1 MSIKLIEAKN
11 LKKSFGDFVAVD
23 NINLTVERGEVVG
36 FLGPN
41 GAGKSTTMKML
52 TGFLEPDGGEIFI
65 EGIDLKTKPLEAKKS
80 IGYLPEGAPSYSDM
94 EVSEFLSFVGK
105 MRGLNNNGSLNT
117 RLSNMA
123 EQINLKEVWH
133 KPIETLSKGFKR
145 RVGIAQALI
154 HDPDILILDEP
165 TDGLDPNQKYEMRD
179 LIKKISTNKA
189 IVISTHIL
197 EEVEA
202 VCSRTVIIANGQL
215 LANETP
221 DNLGKQFKKKN
232 MYSLKV
238 ANKLNNTQIKDIKS
252 SLDYKKVT
260 VNNLN
265 ITDTLILIEDEK
277 KNINF
282 NKIMTQLKK
291 HKLDINVLNSTL
303 EDINREE
310 LIKQNQIAAYETI
323 PESLFQVDMLYFN
336 CSINGNSIKAFVDTG
351 AQMTIMSENMAKK
364 CKVDYL
370 IDRKY
375 KGIAK

>member
-1 MSIKLIEAKN
+1 MSTKLIEAKN

-117 RLSNMA
+117 RLSDMA

-221 DNLGKQFKKKN
+221 DNLGKQFNKKN
-232 MYSLKV
+232 MFSLKV

-260 VNNLN
+260 VKNLN
-265 ITDTLILIEDEK
+265 ITDTLILIEDEME
-277 KNINF
+277 NINL

-291 HKLDINVLNSTL
+291 HKLDINEANFIKPSLD
-303 EDINREE
+303 DI
-310 LIKQNQIAAYETI
+310 
-323 PESLFQVDMLYFN
+323 F
-336 CSINGNSIKAFVDTG
+336 
-351 AQMTIMSENMAKK
+351 
-364 CKVDYL
+364 
-370 IDRKY
+370 RK
-375 KGIAK
+375 ITQ

>member
-117 RLSNMA
+117 RLSDMA

-221 DNLGKQFKKKN
+221 DNLGKQFNKKN
-232 MYSLKV
+232 IFSLKV

-260 VNNLN
+260 VKNLN
-265 ITDTLILIEDEK
+265 ITDTLILIEDEME
-277 KNINF
+277 NINL

-291 HKLDINVLNSTL
+291 YKLDINEANFIKPSLD
-303 EDINREE
+303 DI
-310 LIKQNQIAAYETI
+310 
-323 PESLFQVDMLYFN
+323 F
-336 CSINGNSIKAFVDTG
+336 
-351 AQMTIMSENMAKK
+351 
-364 CKVDYL
+364 
-370 IDRKY
+370 RK
-375 KGIAK
+375 ITQ

>member
-1 MSIKLIEAKN
+1 MSVKLIEAKN

-23 NINLTVERGEVVG
+23 NINLDVERGEVVG

-65 EGIDLKTKPLEAKKS
+65 EGIDLKSKPLEAKKS

-94 EVSEFLSFVGK
+94 EVSEFLSLVGK
-105 MRGLNNNGSLNT
+105 MRGLNNNGLLNT
-117 RLSNMA
+117 RLSDMA

-221 DNLGKQFKKKN
+221 DNLGKQFNKKN
-232 MYSLKV
+232 MFSLKV
-238 ANKLNNTQIKDIKS
+238 GKKLNNTQIKDIKS

-260 VNNLN
+260 VKNLN

-277 KNINF
+277 ENINL

-291 HKLDINVLNSTL
+291 YKLDINEANFVKPSLD
-303 EDINREE
+303 DI
-310 LIKQNQIAAYETI
+310 
-323 PESLFQVDMLYFN
+323 F
-336 CSINGNSIKAFVDTG
+336 
-351 AQMTIMSENMAKK
+351 
-364 CKVDYL
+364 
-370 IDRKY
+370 RK
-375 KGIAK
+375 ITQ

>member
-65 EGIDLKTKPLEAKKS
+65 EGIDLKSKPIEAKKS

-105 MRGLNNNGSLNT
+105 MRGLNNNGLLNT
-117 RLSNMA
+117 RLSDMA

-221 DNLGKQFKKKN
+221 DNLGKQFNKKN
-232 MYSLKV
+232 MFSLKV

-260 VNNLN
+260 VKNLN

-277 KNINF
+277 ENINL

-291 HKLDINVLNSTL
+291 YKLDINEANFIKPSLD
-303 EDINREE
+303 DI
-310 LIKQNQIAAYETI
+310 
-323 PESLFQVDMLYFN
+323 F
-336 CSINGNSIKAFVDTG
+336 
-351 AQMTIMSENMAKK
+351 
-364 CKVDYL
+364 
-370 IDRKY
+370 RK
-375 KGIAK
+375 ITQ

>member
-1 MSIKLIEAKN
+1 LSIKLIEAKN

-65 EGIDLKTKPLEAKKS
+65 EGIDLKSKPLEAKKS

-117 RLSNMA
+117 RLSDMA

-221 DNLGKQFKKKN
+221 DNLGKQFNKKN
-232 MYSLKV
+232 MFSLKV

-260 VNNLN
+260 VKNLN

-277 KNINF
+277 QNINL

-291 HKLDINVLNSTL
+291 YKLDINEANFIKPSLD
-303 EDINREE
+303 DI
-310 LIKQNQIAAYETI
+310 
-323 PESLFQVDMLYFN
+323 F
-336 CSINGNSIKAFVDTG
+336 
-351 AQMTIMSENMAKK
+351 
-364 CKVDYL
+364 
-370 IDRKY
+370 RK
-375 KGIAK
+375 ITQ

>member
-1 MSIKLIEAKN
+1 LSIKLIEAKN
-11 LKKSFGDFVAVD
+11 LKKSFGNFIAVD
-23 NINLTVERGEVVG
+23 DIDLSVERGEVIG

-52 TGFLEPDGGEIFI
+52 TGFLEPDEGEIFI
-65 EGIDLKTKPLEAKKS
+65 DGINLKSKPLEAKQT

-94 EVSEFLSFVGK
+94 EVSDFLSFVGK
-105 MRGLNNNGSLNT
+105 MRGLDNNQLLET
-117 RLSNMA
+117 RLSDMA

-165 TDGLDPNQKYEMRD
+165 TDGLDPNQKYEMRN
-179 LIKKISTNKA
+179 LIKKISNNKA

-202 VCSRTVIIANGQL
+202 VCSRSVIIANGKL
-215 LANETP
+215 LANETTQ
-221 DNLGKQFKKKN
+221 NLTKKFNKKDIF
-232 MYSLKV
+232 LIKV
-238 ANKLNNTQIKDIKS
+238 ANELNSSQIKDIKS
-252 SLDYKKVT
+252 SLNFKKVT

-277 KNINF
+277 ENINL

-291 HKLDINVLNSTL
+291 HKLNINEATFIKPSLDDI
-303 EDINREE
+303 
-310 LIKQNQIAAYETI
+310 
-323 PESLFQVDMLYFN
+323 F
-336 CSINGNSIKAFVDTG
+336 
-351 AQMTIMSENMAKK
+351 
-364 CKVDYL
+364 
-370 IDRKY
+370 RKITQQ
-375 KGIAK
+375 K

>member
-23 NINLTVERGEVVG
+23 NINLNVERGEVVG

-65 EGIDLKTKPLEAKKS
+65 EGIDLKSKPLEAKKS

-117 RLSNMA
+117 RLSDMA

-221 DNLGKQFKKKN
+221 DNLGKQFNKKN
-232 MYSLKV
+232 MFSLKV

-260 VNNLN
+260 VKNLN

-277 KNINF
+277 ENINL

-291 HKLDINVLNSTL
+291 YKLDINEANFIKPSLD
-303 EDINREE
+303 DI
-310 LIKQNQIAAYETI
+310 
-323 PESLFQVDMLYFN
+323 F
-336 CSINGNSIKAFVDTG
+336 
-351 AQMTIMSENMAKK
+351 
-364 CKVDYL
+364 
-370 IDRKY
+370 RK
-375 KGIAK
+375 ITQ

>member
-105 MRGLNNNGSLNT
+105 MRGLNNNGLLST
-117 RLSNMA
+117 RLSDMA
-123 EQINLKEVWH
+123 EQINLREVWH

-221 DNLGKQFKKKN
+221 DNLGKQFNKKN
-232 MYSLKV
+232 MFSLKV

-260 VNNLN
+260 VKNLN

-277 KNINF
+277 ENINL

-291 HKLDINVLNSTL
+291 YKLDINEANFIKPSLD
-303 EDINREE
+303 DI
-310 LIKQNQIAAYETI
+310 
-323 PESLFQVDMLYFN
+323 F
-336 CSINGNSIKAFVDTG
+336 
-351 AQMTIMSENMAKK
+351 
-364 CKVDYL
+364 
-370 IDRKY
+370 RK
-375 KGIAK
+375 ITQ

>member
-1 MSIKLIEAKN
+1 LSIKLIEAKN

-65 EGIDLKTKPLEAKKS
+65 EGIDLKSKPLEAKKS

-117 RLSNMA
+117 RLSDMA

-221 DNLGKQFKKKN
+221 DNLGKQFNKKN
-232 MYSLKV
+232 MFSLKV
-238 ANKLNNTQIKDIKS
+238 ASKLNNTQIKDIKS

-260 VNNLN
+260 VKNLN

-277 KNINF
+277 ENINL
-282 NKIMTQLKK
+282 NKIMTQLKN
-291 HKLDINVLNSTL
+291 IN
-303 EDINREE
+303 
-310 LIKQNQIAAYETI
+310 LI
-323 PESLFQVDMLYFN
+323 
-336 CSINGNSIKAFVDTG
+336 
-351 AQMTIMSENMAKK
+351 
-364 CKVDYL
+364 
-370 IDRKY
+370 
-375 KGIAK
+375 

>member
-117 RLSNMA
+117 RLSDMA

-221 DNLGKQFKKKN
+221 DNLGKQFNKKN
-232 MYSLKV
+232 MFSLKV

-260 VNNLN
+260 VKNLN

-277 KNINF
+277 ENINL

-291 HKLDINVLNSTL
+291 HKLDINEANFIKPSLD
-303 EDINREE
+303 DI
-310 LIKQNQIAAYETI
+310 
-323 PESLFQVDMLYFN
+323 F
-336 CSINGNSIKAFVDTG
+336 
-351 AQMTIMSENMAKK
+351 
-364 CKVDYL
+364 
-370 IDRKY
+370 RK
-375 KGIAK
+375 ITQ

>member
-1 MSIKLIEAKN
+1 LSIKLIEAKN

-65 EGIDLKTKPLEAKKS
+65 EGIDLKSKPLEAKKS

-117 RLSNMA
+117 RLSDMA

-221 DNLGKQFKKKN
+221 DNLGKQFNKKN
-232 MYSLKV
+232 MFSLKV

-260 VNNLN
+260 VKNLN
-265 ITDTLILIEDEK
+265 ITDTLILIEDEME
-277 KNINF
+277 NINL

-291 HKLDINVLNSTL
+291 YKLDINEANFIKPSLD
-303 EDINREE
+303 DI
-310 LIKQNQIAAYETI
+310 
-323 PESLFQVDMLYFN
+323 F
-336 CSINGNSIKAFVDTG
+336 
-351 AQMTIMSENMAKK
+351 
-364 CKVDYL
+364 
-370 IDRKY
+370 RK
-375 KGIAK
+375 ITQ

>member
-11 LKKSFGDFVAVD
+11 LKKYFGDFVAVD
-23 NINLTVERGEVVG
+23 NINLSVERGEVVG

-65 EGIDLKTKPLEAKKS
+65 EGIDLKSKPLEAKKS

-117 RLSNMA
+117 RLSDMA

-179 LIKKISTNKA
+179 LIKKISINKA

-221 DNLGKQFKKKN
+221 DNLGKQFNKKN
-232 MYSLKV
+232 MFSLKV

-260 VNNLN
+260 VKNLN
-265 ITDTLILIEDEK
+265 ITDTLILIEDEME
-277 KNINF
+277 NINL

-291 HKLDINVLNSTL
+291 HKLDINEANFIKPSLD
-303 EDINREE
+303 DI
-310 LIKQNQIAAYETI
+310 
-323 PESLFQVDMLYFN
+323 F
-336 CSINGNSIKAFVDTG
+336 
-351 AQMTIMSENMAKK
+351 
-364 CKVDYL
+364 
-370 IDRKY
+370 RK
-375 KGIAK
+375 ITQ

>member
-23 NINLTVERGEVVG
+23 NINLNVERGEVVG

-117 RLSNMA
+117 RLSDMA

-221 DNLGKQFKKKN
+221 DNLGKQFNKKN
-232 MYSLKV
+232 MFSLKV

-260 VNNLN
+260 VKNLN

-277 KNINF
+277 ENINL

-291 HKLDINVLNSTL
+291 YKLDINEANFIKPSLD
-303 EDINREE
+303 DI
-310 LIKQNQIAAYETI
+310 
-323 PESLFQVDMLYFN
+323 F
-336 CSINGNSIKAFVDTG
+336 
-351 AQMTIMSENMAKK
+351 
-364 CKVDYL
+364 
-370 IDRKY
+370 RK
-375 KGIAK
+375 ITQ

>member
-117 RLSNMA
+117 RLSDMA

-202 VCSRTVIIANGQL
+202 VCSRTVIIANGQI

-221 DNLGKQFKKKN
+221 DNLGKQFNKKN
-232 MYSLKV
+232 MFSLKV

-260 VNNLN
+260 VKNLN
-265 ITDTLILIEDEK
+265 LTDTLILIEDEME
-277 KNINF
+277 NINL

-291 HKLDINVLNSTL
+291 HKLDINEANFIKPSLD
-303 EDINREE
+303 DI
-310 LIKQNQIAAYETI
+310 
-323 PESLFQVDMLYFN
+323 F
-336 CSINGNSIKAFVDTG
+336 
-351 AQMTIMSENMAKK
+351 
-364 CKVDYL
+364 
-370 IDRKY
+370 RK
-375 KGIAK
+375 ITQ

>member
-1 MSIKLIEAKN
+1 LSIKLIEAKN

-65 EGIDLKTKPLEAKKS
+65 EGIDLKSKPLEAKKS

-117 RLSNMA
+117 RLSDMA

-221 DNLGKQFKKKN
+221 DNLGKQFNKKN
-232 MYSLKV
+232 IFSLKV
-238 ANKLNNTQIKDIKS
+238 SNKLNNTQIKDIKS

-260 VNNLN
+260 VKNLN

-277 KNINF
+277 ENINL

-291 HKLDINVLNSTL
+291 YKLDINEANFIKPSLD
-303 EDINREE
+303 DI
-310 LIKQNQIAAYETI
+310 
-323 PESLFQVDMLYFN
+323 F
-336 CSINGNSIKAFVDTG
+336 
-351 AQMTIMSENMAKK
+351 
-364 CKVDYL
+364 
-370 IDRKY
+370 RK
-375 KGIAK
+375 ITQ

>member
-117 RLSNMA
+117 RLSDMA

-221 DNLGKQFKKKN
+221 DNLGKQFNKKN
-232 MYSLKV
+232 MFSLKV
-238 ANKLNNTQIKDIKS
+238 ANKLNNNQIKDIKS

-260 VNNLN
+260 VKNLN

-277 KNINF
+277 ENINL
-282 NKIMTQLKK
+282 NKVITQLKK
-291 HKLDINVLNSTL
+291 YKLDINEANFVKPSLD
-303 EDINREE
+303 DI
-310 LIKQNQIAAYETI
+310 
-323 PESLFQVDMLYFN
+323 F
-336 CSINGNSIKAFVDTG
+336 
-351 AQMTIMSENMAKK
+351 
-364 CKVDYL
+364 
-370 IDRKY
+370 RK
-375 KGIAK
+375 ITQ

>member
-65 EGIDLKTKPLEAKKS
+65 EGIDLKSKPLEAKKS

-117 RLSNMA
+117 RLSDMA

-221 DNLGKQFKKKN
+221 DNLGKQFNKKN
-232 MYSLKV
+232 MFSLKV

-260 VNNLN
+260 VKNLN

-277 KNINF
+277 ENINL

-291 HKLDINVLNSTL
+291 YKLDINEANFVKPSLD
-303 EDINREE
+303 DI
-310 LIKQNQIAAYETI
+310 
-323 PESLFQVDMLYFN
+323 F
-336 CSINGNSIKAFVDTG
+336 
-351 AQMTIMSENMAKK
+351 
-364 CKVDYL
+364 
-370 IDRKY
+370 RK
-375 KGIAK
+375 ITQ

>member
-1 MSIKLIEAKN
+1 LSIKLIEAKN

-117 RLSNMA
+117 RLSDMA

-165 TDGLDPNQKYEMRD
+165 TDGLDPNQKYEMRN

-221 DNLGKQFKKKN
+221 DNLGKQFNKKN
-232 MYSLKV
+232 MFSLKV

-260 VNNLN
+260 VKNLN

-277 KNINF
+277 ENINL

-291 HKLDINVLNSTL
+291 YKLDINEANFVKPSLD
-303 EDINREE
+303 DI
-310 LIKQNQIAAYETI
+310 
-323 PESLFQVDMLYFN
+323 F
-336 CSINGNSIKAFVDTG
+336 
-351 AQMTIMSENMAKK
+351 
-364 CKVDYL
+364 
-370 IDRKY
+370 RK
-375 KGIAK
+375 ITQ

>member
-105 MRGLNNNGSLNT
+105 MRGLNNNKLLNT
-117 RLSNMA
+117 RLSDMA
-123 EQINLKEVWH
+123 EQINLKDVWH

-221 DNLGKQFKKKN
+221 DNLGKQFNKKN
-232 MYSLKV
+232 MFSLKV

-260 VNNLN
+260 VKNLN
-265 ITDTLILIEDEK
+265 LTDTLILIEDEME
-277 KNINF
+277 NINL

-291 HKLDINVLNSTL
+291 YKLDINEANFVKPSLD
-303 EDINREE
+303 DI
-310 LIKQNQIAAYETI
+310 
-323 PESLFQVDMLYFN
+323 F
-336 CSINGNSIKAFVDTG
+336 
-351 AQMTIMSENMAKK
+351 
-364 CKVDYL
+364 
-370 IDRKY
+370 RK
-375 KGIAK
+375 ITQ

>member
-1 MSIKLIEAKN
+1 MKLIEAKN

-65 EGIDLKTKPLEAKKS
+65 EGIDLKSKPLEAKKS

-117 RLSNMA
+117 RLSDMA

-221 DNLGKQFKKKN
+221 DNLGKQFNKKN
-232 MYSLKV
+232 MFSLKV

-260 VNNLN
+260 VKNLN
-265 ITDTLILIEDEK
+265 LTDTLILIEDEME
-277 KNINF
+277 NINL

-291 HKLDINVLNSTL
+291 HKLDINEANFIKPSLD
-303 EDINREE
+303 DI
-310 LIKQNQIAAYETI
+310 
-323 PESLFQVDMLYFN
+323 F
-336 CSINGNSIKAFVDTG
+336 
-351 AQMTIMSENMAKK
+351 
-364 CKVDYL
+364 
-370 IDRKY
+370 RK
-375 KGIAK
+375 ITQ

>member
-117 RLSNMA
+117 RLSDMA

-221 DNLGKQFKKKN
+221 DNLGKQFNKKN
-232 MYSLKV
+232 MFSLKV

-260 VNNLN
+260 VKKLN
-265 ITDTLILIEDEK
+265 ITDTLILIEDEME
-277 KNINF
+277 NINL

-291 HKLDINVLNSTL
+291 HKLDINEANFIKPSLD
-303 EDINREE
+303 DI
-310 LIKQNQIAAYETI
+310 
-323 PESLFQVDMLYFN
+323 F
-336 CSINGNSIKAFVDTG
+336 
-351 AQMTIMSENMAKK
+351 
-364 CKVDYL
+364 
-370 IDRKY
+370 RK
-375 KGIAK
+375 ITQ

>member
-65 EGIDLKTKPLEAKKS
+65 EGIDLKSKPIEAKKS

-117 RLSNMA
+117 RLSDMA

-221 DNLGKQFKKKN
+221 DNLGKQFNKKN
-232 MYSLKV
+232 MFSLKV

-260 VNNLN
+260 VKNLN
-265 ITDTLILIEDEK
+265 ITDTLILIEDEME
-277 KNINF
+277 NINL

-291 HKLDINVLNSTL
+291 YKLDINEANFVKPSLD
-303 EDINREE
+303 DI
-310 LIKQNQIAAYETI
+310 
-323 PESLFQVDMLYFN
+323 F
-336 CSINGNSIKAFVDTG
+336 
-351 AQMTIMSENMAKK
+351 
-364 CKVDYL
+364 
-370 IDRKY
+370 RK
-375 KGIAK
+375 ITQ